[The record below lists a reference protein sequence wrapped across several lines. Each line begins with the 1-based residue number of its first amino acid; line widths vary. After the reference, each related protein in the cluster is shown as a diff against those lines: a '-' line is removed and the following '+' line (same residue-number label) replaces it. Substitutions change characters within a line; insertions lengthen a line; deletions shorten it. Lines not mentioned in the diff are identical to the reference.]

1 MSKFLLRASYLPEGV
16 KGLLRDGGT
25 DRRSTIE
32 ELVRNVGGSVEAFYY
47 TFGADEVYAIADF
60 PDHASAVAVSARVD
74 ASGAV
79 SVSAVPVL
87 TPEEIGEAKQMAGNS
102 RPPAPEG

>member
-32 ELVRNVGGSVEAFYY
+32 ELVRNVGGSVDAFYY

-60 PDHASAVAVSARVD
+60 PDHAAAIAVSARMD

-79 SVSAVPVL
+79 SVAAVPVV